1 MRSAGTNV
9 ELPKQLTV
17 IGVYP
22 AEQQFKYTPSD
33 TFILHTVHMDFSSAK
48 ITFVTL
54 GYDVMKGIE

>member
-1 MRSAGTNV
+1 V

-54 GYDVMKGIE
+54 GYDVMKGTE